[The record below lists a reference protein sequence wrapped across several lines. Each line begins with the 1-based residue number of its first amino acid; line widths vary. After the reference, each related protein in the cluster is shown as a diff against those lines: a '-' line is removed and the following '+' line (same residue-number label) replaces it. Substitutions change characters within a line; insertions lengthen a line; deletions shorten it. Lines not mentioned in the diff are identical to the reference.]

1 MKKGGLLSFLQKISL
16 RDKIF
21 FTKNLSVMIKS
32 GLSLSFALNVLAKQT
47 SNKKFKNILIDI
59 KSEVEKGNT
68 LTKSLAKY
76 PKIFPEV
83 FINMT
88 EAGEK
93 SGKLVESLEQLTIQ
107 MKKNDEL
114 VSKIKGALI
123 YPLFILGSM
132 VLIGVFMFIFVI
144 PKMLEIFSEINAQLP
159 LLTRILIKMGN
170 FSSNYGVFVL
180 ILLAVLIILL
190 IKFYKT
196 QQGKE
201 IFDKVVLKLPIASG
215 IIKKITLAKF
225 CRTFSSLLLTD
236 IPIVQT
242 LSITANVVGNNCY
255 KKEIEAASMEVT
267 KGNAIAKLLE
277 RQPKLFPPLLTQM
290 IQVGEET
297 GTLDNILDD
306 LTAFY
311 EQDVKDTLDNLTSL
325 IEPILIIILGIAVG
339 GLAAAL
345 ILPMYSLT
353 ESF

>member
-1 MKKGGLLSFLQKISL
+1 MKKGGLLSFFQKISL

-21 FTKNLSVMIKS
+21 FTKNLSVMLKS
-32 GLSLSFALNVLAKQT
+32 GLSLSFALNVLGKQT
-47 SNKKFKNILIDI
+47 SNKNFEKVLAEI
-59 KSEVEKGNT
+59 KSEIEKGDT

-76 PKIFPEV
+76 PKIFPEIFV
-83 FINMT
+83 NMT

-114 VSKIKGALI
+114 ISKIKGALT
-123 YPLFILGSM
+123 YPLFILGAM
-132 VLIGVFMFIFVI
+132 ILIGTFVFIFVI
-144 PKMLEIFSEINAQLP
+144 PKMLDIFSEINTQLP
-159 LLTRILIKMGN
+159 LVTRILIQVGN
-170 FSSNYGVFVL
+170 FSSKYG
-180 ILLAVLIILL
+180 ILALIILAIFIVLL
-190 IKFYKT
+190 IRFYKT
-196 QQGKE
+196 RQGKE
-201 IFDKVVLKLPIASG
+201 MFDKVILNLPIVSG
-215 IIKKITLAKF
+215 IIKKVTLAKF

-255 KKEIEAASMEVT
+255 KKEILAASKEVT
-267 KGNAIAKLLE
+267 KGSSIAKLLE
-277 RQPKLFPPLLTQM
+277 KQPKLFPPLLTQM

-325 IEPILIIILGIAVG
+325 IEPILIIILGVAVG
-339 GLAAAL
+339 GLAVAL
-345 ILPMYSLT
+345 ILPMYSLS
-353 ESF
+353 ESI